1 MLGYI
6 FLKIL
11 VGISIMM
18 FEQVYSTE
26 MSMAGVLLQ
35 NQLNI
40 EGVCEWACMH
50 VGASSWNI

>member
-26 MSMAGVLLQ
+26 MSMAGVSLQ
-35 NQLNI
+35 NQSNI
-40 EGVCEWACMH
+40 EGVCE
-50 VGASSWNI
+50 